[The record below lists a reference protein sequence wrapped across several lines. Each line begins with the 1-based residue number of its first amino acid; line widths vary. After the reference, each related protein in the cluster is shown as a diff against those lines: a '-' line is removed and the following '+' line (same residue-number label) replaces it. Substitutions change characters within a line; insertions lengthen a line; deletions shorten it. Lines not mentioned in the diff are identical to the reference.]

1 MATQKELIENSV
13 SILKSWQKIEDAS
26 VKNTSEIIG
35 MSKNPLVHII
45 MEIIKQDSVMHKRVQ
60 QLIID
65 HFETQPI
72 TMDPEELANFWDLV
86 EEHDAIEKKTIKLAE
101 QALADTPSPIAAYL
115 LEYLLTDEKKHDKLL
130 EELEKIKKGM
140 YPYGGY

>member
-1 MATQKELIENSV
+1 MAKQKELIENLI

-26 VKNTSEIIG
+26 VQNTSEII
-35 MSKNPLVHII
+35 KQTQNPLILLI
-45 MEIIKQDSVMHKRVQ
+45 MEIIKQDSQMHKRVQ

-65 HFETQPI
+65 HFESKPI
-72 TMDPEELANFWDLV
+72 VMDPEELIKFWDLI

-101 QALADTPSPIAAYL
+101 QALEDTPSPIASYL
-115 LEYLLTDEKKHDKLL
+115 LSYLLTDEKKHDKLL

>member
-1 MATQKELIENSV
+1 MPKQKDLIENLV
-13 SILKSWQKIEDAS
+13 SIMKTWQKIEDAS
-26 VKNTSEIIG
+26 VKNTTEIIKK
-35 MSKNPLVHII
+35 SENPLVHLI
-45 MEIIKQDSVMHKRVQ
+45 MEIIRQDSVMHRRVQ

-65 HFETQPI
+65 HFESKPI
-72 TMDPEELANFWDLV
+72 TMDPDELIGFWDMI

-101 QALADTPSPIAAYL
+101 EALENTSSPIAAYM

>member
-1 MATQKELIENSV
+1 MAKQKELIENLV

-26 VKNTSEIIG
+26 VKNTSEIIK
-35 MSKNPLVHII
+35 MSGNPLVHII

-65 HFETQPI
+65 HFETKPI

-101 QALADTPSPIAAYL
+101 KALEDTPSPIAAYL
-115 LEYLLTDEKKHDKLL
+115 LDYLLTDEKKHDKLL

>member
-1 MATQKELIENSV
+1 MAKQKELIENLV
-13 SILKSWQKIEDAS
+13 SIMKSWQKIEDAS
-26 VKNTSEIIG
+26 VKNTSEIIKKSG
-35 MSKNPLVHII
+35 NPLVHLI

-65 HFETQPI
+65 HFESKPI
-72 TMDPEELANFWDLV
+72 TMDPEELASFWDLV
-86 EEHDAIEKKTIKLAE
+86 EEHDAIEKKTIRLAE
-101 QALADTPSPIAAYL
+101 EALKDTPSPIAAYL